1 MRSIHVQTVCTLFE
15 DLLRDIIYQPITIT
29 QATIEPSCHLYE
41 VSGTGILSMKAAEVT
56 PKASSLHS
64 GHAYIL
70 LGPQG
75 EYVWSGQFSNQ
86 AQRRGALLIAKA
98 LNKSKSV
105 YI

>member
-1 MRSIHVQTVCTLFE
+1 MLHVLTISINCYETSCISLF
-15 DLLRDIIYQPITIT
+15 LSITQTIT
-29 QATIEPSCHLYE
+29 ESGCRLYK
-41 VSGTGILSMKAAEVT
+41 VSGTGILSMKAVEVI

-70 LGPQG
+70 LGPHG

-86 AQRRGALLIAKA
+86 AQRRGALLVAKA

-105 YI
+105 YHS